1 MERLPVFVRLRP
13 TEEEHLVKPER
24 DGLSIQDE
32 FYFDSSTVLV
42 NSSQESTFQNIGVP
56 LVCATLKGV
65 SSTLLTYGG
74 LGSGKTYSLF
84 GGDKDHEKGII
95 LRALELLIEQR
106 GSCELNVSFY
116 EVTSQDQLFDLLEA
130 KQTGEVGVGGNLRG
144 VSIVELESAEQAARL
159 VKMAKLNRSDPSH
172 QITSVEV
179 IHRDVAAG
187 AVIRSRLYLV
197 DLASSC
203 SNSGIS
209 RQLSLL
215 ESVIVSLGCPRVSHV
230 PFRQCRLTHALQ
242 LALCQRSNVA
252 LLCTVRPQKGFLS
265 ETRAS
270 LRFASRAAKV
280 PITKN
285 FVNSE
290 PDPYLQAIEL
300 KREVD
305 ALRRDLSIQ
314 SILSSG
320 KHAIGTE
327 PLTST
332 QLAEV
337 HRQVEDYILVGSQPD
352 IVSNRQLQAVFA
364 AFKNILTK
372 TTNNSETE
380 NGKSD
385 LMGKVGKKTV
395 NSAKSTGRGGPA
407 KGVEEKNS
415 KKSEPENNRTASRK
429 QKDEN
434 EKKNKNNEKNKELER
449 KSSKQSNNT
458 PIQSE
463 SVIMDMTE
471 KNNETNENEQLD
483 EPPDRETSFRM
494 FREGEGRELVRLL
507 REAEKEAAERETTAQ
522 QEATNCNAKLEL
534 RNKLKNNNFGFQLPD
549 GRYVISEDELEEIKE
564 MKRLKKEISKL
575 RQNYEIE
582 KAQAEYCREQAAKTA
597 ERVMLEFDQWEQR
610 NFQIGTRINSQNN
623 INT

>member
-1 MERLPVFVRLRP
+1 MERLPVYVRLRP

-24 DGLSIQDE
+24 NGLSIQDE

-42 NSSQESTFQNIGVP
+42 NSSQDSTFQTIGVP
-56 LVCATLKGV
+56 LVEATLKGV

-84 GGDKDHEKGII
+84 GGAKDHEKGII
-95 LRALELLIEQR
+95 LRALELLIEQK

-144 VSIVELESAEQAARL
+144 VSIVDLESVEQAQRL
-159 VKMAKLNRSDPSH
+159 VRVAKNNRSEPSH

-242 LALCQRSNVA
+242 LALCHRSNVA

-285 FVNSE
+285 LVNSE
-290 PDPYLQAIEL
+290 PDPYLEAIEL

-327 PLTST
+327 PLTTT

-337 HRQVEDYILVGSQPD
+337 HRQVEDYLLVGSQPD

-364 AFKNILTK
+364 AFKSILTK
-372 TTNNSETE
+372 TTNTSEAE

-385 LMGKVGKKTV
+385 MGKVGKKTV
-395 NSAKSTGRGGPA
+395 NSAKSTGRGGPT

-415 KKSEPENNRTASRK
+415 KKSEPDNNRAASRK

-434 EKKNKNNEKNKELER
+434 EKKNKSNEKSKELER

-471 KNNETNENEQLD
+471 KNNETNDNEQLD

-507 REAEKEAAERETTAQ
+507 REAEKEATDREATAQ
-522 QEATNCNAKLEL
+522 QEAINCNSKLEL
-534 RNKLKNNNFGFQLPD
+534 RNKLKNNNFGSQLPD

-610 NFQIGTRINSQNN
+610 NFQCTRNNSQNN
-623 INT
+623 INAQ